1 MIMIFVTLTVC
12 SLVPD
17 HDRVLWHAQLRFV
30 LLTNSEAYAA
40 WTTLELRATIRARG
54 GEAGR
59 LIMHMYRYRE
69 TITGPP
75 PYWYVQ
81 RSMPTPSSPLTI
93 SQQSLGGLRPPVD
106 AGRCQMPSQET
117 ICFFRWLI
125 VSARTSLSG

>member
-54 GEAGR
+54 GEARR
-59 LIMHMYRYRE
+59 LITH
-69 TITGPP
+69 TCTDTGKPLLARP
-75 PYWYVQ
+75 
-81 RSMPTPSSPLTI
+81 RTGTSSEVCPRR
-93 SQQSLGGLRPPVD
+93 LRH
-106 AGRCQMPSQET
+106 
-117 ICFFRWLI
+117 
-125 VSARTSLSG
+125 